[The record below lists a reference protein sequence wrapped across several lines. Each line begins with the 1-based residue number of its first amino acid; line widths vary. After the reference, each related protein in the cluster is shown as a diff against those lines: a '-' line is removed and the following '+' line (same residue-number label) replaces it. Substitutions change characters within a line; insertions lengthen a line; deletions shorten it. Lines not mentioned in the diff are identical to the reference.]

1 MITITPAAA
10 KQIREAAKQARME
23 GMALRIA
30 ADRQSDGSIHYGMGF
45 DDLNRDDDTRY
56 TSEGIELVIAPTSR
70 ALLDGTVVDFV
81 ELEDGQYEFIFM
93 NPNDANYT
101 PPENAS

>member
-10 KQIREAAKQARME
+10 KQIKESAKQSRME

-30 ADRQSDGSIHYGMGF
+30 ADRQADGSIHYGMGF

-56 TSEGIELVIAPTSR
+56 TSEGIELAIAPTSR

-81 ELEDGQYEFIFM
+81 EIEPGKFEFIFM

-101 PPENAS
+101 PPKNEA

>member
-10 KQIREAAKQARME
+10 KQIKEAAKQSRME

-81 ELEDGQYEFIFM
+81 ELEPGEFQFIFM

>member
-10 KQIREAAKQARME
+10 KQIKESAKQARME

-30 ADRQSDGSIHYGMGF
+30 ADRQADGSIHYGMGF

-56 TSEGIELVIAPTSR
+56 SSEGIELVIAPTSR

-81 ELEDGQYEFIFM
+81 EIEDGQFEFIFM